1 VARRGA
7 SGARHRARLDGTGLL
22 QTEAKKPTTTK
33 GVYMKRVTIL
43 TSIALAALAA
53 GIAGQVSLAAPSAQT
68 IRVTETSYRIKLSAK
83 PKPGVVKFV
92 VRNASDDPHDF
103 VVRGGG
109 KAFKSRVLAVSS
121 GATVTAR
128 LKKGARYTFW
138 CSVSDH
144 AEEGMRGSFLVR

>member
-1 VARRGA
+1 
-7 SGARHRARLDGTGLL
+7 
-22 QTEAKKPTTTK
+22 
-33 GVYMKRVTIL
+33 MKRVSIL
-43 TSIALAALAA
+43 TATALAILVF
-53 GIAGQVSLAAPSAQT
+53 GQVGLAAPSAQT

-83 PKPGVVKFV
+83 PRAGAVKFV

-109 KAFKSRVLAVSS
+109 KTFKSRVLAGSS

-128 LKKGARYTFW
+128 LKKGVRYTFW

-144 AEEGMRGSFLVR
+144 AEEGMKGSFVAG

>member
-1 VARRGA
+1 VK
-7 SGARHRARLDGTGLL
+7 RL
-22 QTEAKKPTTTK
+22 
-33 GVYMKRVTIL
+33 TIL
-43 TSIALAALAA
+43 SATALAIFAA
-53 GIAGQVSLAAPSAQT
+53 GVVGQVSLAAPTAQT
-68 IRVTETSYRIKLSAK
+68 VRVTEVSYRIKLSAK
-83 PKPGVVKFV
+83 PKAGLVRFV

-109 KAFKSRVLAVSS
+109 KTFKSRVLAGSS

-144 AEEGMRGSFLVR
+144 ADEGMRGSFVAG

>member
-1 VARRGA
+1 
-7 SGARHRARLDGTGLL
+7 
-22 QTEAKKPTTTK
+22 
-33 GVYMKRVTIL
+33 MKRVTIL
-43 TSIALAALAA
+43 TCIALAALAA
-53 GIAGQVSLAAPSAQT
+53 GIAGQASLAAPSAQT
-68 IRVTETSYRIKLSAK
+68 VRVTEMSYRIKLSAK

-109 KAFKSRVLAVSS
+109 KTFKSRVLAGSS

-128 LKKGARYTFW
+128 LKKGVRYTFW

-144 AEEGMRGSFLVR
+144 AEEGMKGSFLVR